1 MTFKEYLKFHHI
13 KITGIAKPL
22 KRKIATEYGV
32 YESVKPIPY
41 VTEADAQRLRAL
53 SLYVR
58 EWVDGILVTRKE
70 FKNELD
76 TSFSLRPYKKLID
89 ELDID
94 GDVMEFVHGCVW
106 AVERLSF
113 VRELNEMR
121 KQNDKF
127 KKRENKEYQ
136 KWVKQSEARDYKR
149 YEELKQ
155 SIKDFSERNLDK

>member
-1 MTFKEYLKFHHI
+1 MTFKEYLKFHNI
-13 KITGIAKPL
+13 KITGTIKPL

-58 EWVDGILVTRKE
+58 EWVDGTSVTRKE

-94 GDVMEFVHGCVW
+94 GDIMEFIHGCVW
-106 AVERLSF
+106 AIERLSF
-113 VRELNEMR
+113 NRDMSKKIDLAIKRGEEEKKNYQNYL
-121 KQNDKF
+121 KQIEKC
-127 KKRENKEYQ
+127 KIQ
-136 KWVKQSEARDYKR
+136 QH
-149 YEELKQ
+149 EELKQ
-155 SIKDFSERNLDK
+155 SIKDFSGRNLD

>member
-41 VTEADAQRLRAL
+41 VTEADAQILRAL
-53 SLYVR
+53 SLYIR
-58 EWVDGILVTRKE
+58 EHVDGISATKKSFTE
-70 FKNELD
+70 ELN

-106 AVERLSF
+106 AIERLSAN
-113 VRELNEMR
+113 RDMSKKIDSAIKRGQKEKKKYQNYLKQIEKR
-121 KQNDKF
+121 KVQ
-127 KKRENKEYQ
+127 EH
-136 KWVKQSEARDYKR
+136 
-149 YEELKQ
+149 EELKRA
-155 SIKDFSERNLDK
+155 IKDFSGKEL